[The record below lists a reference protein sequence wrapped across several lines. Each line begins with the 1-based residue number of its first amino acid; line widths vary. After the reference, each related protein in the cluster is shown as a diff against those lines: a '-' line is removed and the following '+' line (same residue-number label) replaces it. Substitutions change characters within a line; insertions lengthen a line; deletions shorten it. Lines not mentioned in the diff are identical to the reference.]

1 MHDPRL
7 LRMQLPPQLVQD
19 PKRRGHCRSRFRRR
33 FTCHYP
39 IIGVS
44 RKLISLAPH
53 LLIKWRQ
60 KYVTEQRRNYPTLRS
75 PALAR
80 KESPFAI
87 ASCLERRPYQAQH
100 PTIRY
105 SLGHQRKEFLMIHGS
120 KKVFEIRIYD
130 PLPSALNLLP
140 NFAHGILRRSP
151 SPISEVGLIEY
162 RLEDRLQPIE
172 QRLLAYPVINSRDSQ
187 RSKLARLARLRDLHL
202 PHRLRPVDIVL
213 QFPVPSIQLLI
224 ELPGKSLQTLPVH
237 ASTAPVGLHHL
248 PGHLQVLP
256 LIYLVN

>member
-7 LRMQLPPQLVQD
+7 LRMQLHAQLVQN
-19 PKRRGHCRSRFRRR
+19 PKRRGHCRSRFCRR
-33 FTCHYP
+33 FTGHYP
-39 IIGVS
+39 IIGVP

-60 KYVTEQRRNYPTLRS
+60 KYVTEQRRNHPALRG

-80 KESPFAI
+80 KEPPFAI
-87 ASCLERRPYQAQH
+87 ASCLEHRPYQAQH

-105 SLGHQRKEFLMIHGS
+105 SLGHQREEFLMIHGP
-120 KKVFEIRIYD
+120 KKVLEIRIYD

-140 NFAHGILRRSP
+140 NFTHGILRRSP
-151 SPISEVGLIEY
+151 SPVSEVGFIEH

-172 QRLLAYPVINSRDSQ
+172 QRLLAYPVINSRNSQ
-187 RSKLARLARLRDLHL
+187 RAKLAQLASLRDLHL
-202 PHRLRPVDIVL
+202 PHRLRPIDVVL
-213 QFPVPSIQLLI
+213 QFALQSIQLLI
-224 ELPGKSLQTLPVH
+224 ELRGESFQTLPIH
-237 ASTAPVGLHHL
+237 TSTAPVGLYRL

-256 LIYLVN
+256 LIHLVN